1 MNRFLKQ
8 ICLSSLLFV
17 YNYAKSNVLVSNQI
31 NLKWSNEIG
40 IDKSVQGVDLRYLEF
55 VGAKINLPSA
65 IPIFSFSQKISEKN
79 ISITQVFIENQVT
92 SLLTIEEQKLVQNEN
107 VVSDFLTTHSLEYEK
122 KTPLVSVTIVPL
134 RKINNQYEKLI
145 SFTLRI

>member
-40 IDKSVQGVDLRYLEF
+40 IDKSIQGVDLRYLEF

-79 ISITQVFIENQVT
+79 V
-92 SLLTIEEQKLVQNEN
+92 
-107 VVSDFLTTHSLEYEK
+107 
-122 KTPLVSVTIVPL
+122 
-134 RKINNQYEKLI
+134 
-145 SFTLRI
+145 